1 MDYNNW
7 SHYAKERA
15 AELRGERSP
24 IEPWF
29 ALGRRGF
36 RFNVQ
41 KWFKSREKQ
50 LERKTKYQ

>member
-24 IEPWF
+24 IEPWL